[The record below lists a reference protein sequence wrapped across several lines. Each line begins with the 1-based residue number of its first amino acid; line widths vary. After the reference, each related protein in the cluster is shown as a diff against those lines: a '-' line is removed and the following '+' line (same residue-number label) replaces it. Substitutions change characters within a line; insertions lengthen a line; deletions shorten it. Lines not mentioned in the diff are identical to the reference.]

1 MSPVVA
7 ERNMESNVGKLEA
20 DVDHIKSR
28 TNAIGTD
35 IRDLRS
41 RVDVVHDS
49 LSRKMDDGF
58 QALSSKMDNGFLA
71 QSSKMDNGFLAQS
84 SKMDRMTRDISGTK
98 VWALLIAAAVLGV
111 MAHALKWL

>member
-1 MSPVVA
+1 
-7 ERNMESNVGKLEA
+7 MESKVGKLEA

-35 IRDLRS
+35 IRELRS

-49 LSRKMDDGF
+49 LSKKMDDGF
-58 QALSSKMDNGFLA
+58 QALSAKMD
-71 QSSKMDNGFLAQS
+71 SMS
-84 SKMDRMTRDISGTK
+84 RDISATK

-111 MAHALKWL
+111 TAHALKWL